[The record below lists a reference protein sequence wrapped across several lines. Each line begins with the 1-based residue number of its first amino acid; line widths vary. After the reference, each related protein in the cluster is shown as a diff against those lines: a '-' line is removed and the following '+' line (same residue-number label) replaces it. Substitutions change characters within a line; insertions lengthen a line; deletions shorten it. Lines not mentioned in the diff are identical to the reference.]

1 MKIEKENSNWAALT
15 TPRYE
20 AKNAPEI
27 PPNAAPVP
35 YARSLVRTMGI
46 PAQAAADS
54 SSRIAIHARPMRE
67 SRRLTF
73 TTSASATSASAN
85 QYHGRRSSAPK
96 RPINGSSMRSIGS
109 DADRAGGER
118 AAEELDLAAV
128 GHDLA
133 DDLAEGERDDR
144 DVVAAQPQRRHAD
157 QGAGDGRR
165 RDGERED
172 EQEVDVDA
180 GRAGHGVAGQDG
192 DAAPVGPGVGP
203 EARPE
208 VGGRVRADR
217 EEGHVA
223 EVEQAGEAHD
233 DVEPER
239 HHHVGGGQDHVV
251 EDVDAR
257 AEEQRRDRGERE
269 HGHHAR
275 ERCAANAGHAG
286 ALCRSAARLTG
297 QAPS

>member
-1 MKIEKENSNWAALT
+1 MPIG
-15 TPRYE
+15 
-20 AKNAPEI
+20 PEVSV
-27 PPNAAPVP
+27 PP
-35 YARSLVRTMGI
+35 
-46 PAQAAADS
+46 
-54 SSRIAIHARPMRE
+54 
-67 SRRLTF
+67 
-73 TTSASATSASAN
+73 
-85 QYHGRRSSAPK
+85 K
-96 RPINGSSMRSIGS
+96 SSM
-109 DADRAGGER
+109 
-118 AAEELDLAAV
+118 LAAV

-180 GRAGHGVAGQDG
+180 GRARDGVADQDG
-192 DAAPVGPGVGP
+192 DAVPVGPGVDP

-217 EEGHVA
+217 EEGDVA
-223 EVEQAGEAHD
+223 EVEQAGEADD

-251 EDVDAR
+251 EDVAAR

-269 HGHHAR
+269 HRHD
-275 ERCAANAGHAG
+275 
-286 ALCRSAARLTG
+286 AARPVRGRRSDSIRDPWHICHTHIHSVRYGRRRRRVRFLTAV
-297 QAPS
+297 QDESAPE